1 MKLGLLLDAA
11 SDIFEFGSIVAVSLT
26 MRFNSDGF
34 LLP

>member
-1 MKLGLLLDAA
+1 MQLGLLLDVA

-26 MRFNSDGF
+26 MRCNSDGF

>member
-1 MKLGLLLDAA
+1 MKFGLLLDVA